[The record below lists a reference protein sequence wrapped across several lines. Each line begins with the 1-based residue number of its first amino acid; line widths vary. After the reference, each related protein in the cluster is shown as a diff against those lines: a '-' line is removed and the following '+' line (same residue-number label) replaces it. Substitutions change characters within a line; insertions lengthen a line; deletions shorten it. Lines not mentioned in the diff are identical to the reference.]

1 MHADIDKRAKVGDVG
16 HCAFEDH
23 PRLQVVH
30 CLDAIGKLSGFKFR
44 TRIATRFFQLFDDVS
59 YRRYTEFFISKV
71 RRFQVTQLA
80 AVTHQIFQCLLCC
93 CQNAFHHRIGFRVNG
108 RSVQWVIT
116 VVNAQEARA
125 LLEGFRPQT
134 AHFQQLLTVLELTVL
149 IAPGNDV
156 LRHHARQARHA
167 S

>member
-1 MHADIDKRAKVGDVG
+1 MHTNIDKRAKVGDVG
-16 HCAFEDH
+16 HRTFEDH
-23 PRLQVVH
+23 TRLQVVH

-44 TRIATRFFQLFDDVS
+44 TRIATRFFQLFDDVG
-59 YRRYTEFFISKV
+59 YRRHTEFLISKV
-71 RRFQVTQLA
+71 RCFQVTQFA

-108 RSVQWVIT
+108 RGVQRVIA

-134 AHFQQLLTVLELTVL
+134 AHF
-149 IAPGNDV
+149 
-156 LRHHARQARHA
+156 
-167 S
+167 

>member
-1 MHADIDKRAKVGDVG
+1 MYANINKSTKIGDVG
-16 HCAFEDH
+16 HRTFEDH

-44 TRIATRFFQLFDDVS
+44 TRIATRFFQLFDDVG
-59 YRRYTEFFISKV
+59 YRRHTEFLVSKV

-80 AVTHQIFQCLLCC
+80 AVTHQIFQCLLRRR
-93 CQNAFHHRIGFRVNG
+93 QNAFHHRIGFRVDG
-108 RSVQWVIT
+108 RSIQRVIT

-134 AHFQQLLTVLELTVL
+134 AHFQQLLTVLELPVL
-149 IAPGNDV
+149 IAPGHDV

-167 S
+167 G